1 MSNVSVLAPRFIDA
15 DEALVLTADFLGDV
29 PQGEDINDVFFKKFQ
44 DGLSTW
50 ISTTDDGA
58 ECYREHKGN
67 FDLIDLDPDYDL
79 CSDSFVSIMSDLDIY
94 GINIKEVP
102 NAAAKAA

>member
-44 DGLSTW
+44 DGLL
-50 ISTTDDGA
+50 I
-58 ECYREHKGN
+58 N
-67 FDLIDLDPDYDL
+67 FLMQIDH
-79 CSDSFVSIMSDLDIY
+79 
-94 GINIKEVP
+94 
-102 NAAAKAA
+102 

>member
-29 PQGEDINDVFFKKFQ
+29 PQGEDINVVFFKKFQ

-50 ISTTDDGA
+50 ILTTPDGA
-58 ECYREHKGN
+58 ECYREHAGN
-67 FDLIDLDPDYDL
+67 FDLIDLDPDFDL
-79 CSDSFVSIMSDLDIY
+79 CSDSFLNIMSDLDIY